1 MFSTSLLA
9 ASIFGVGVGPI
20 LAWLGI
26 GLAVGIILGGV
37 LMKIVL
43 ETKLTKAKATAAK
56 IIEDAKFEAKNVE
69 KEAILEAKEEAHKLK
84 VEVDQEIRER
94 RLEVQKLEEKLYVKE
109 EFLNKKEE
117 QLDVKSQNLEQ
128 SKIDIEEK
136 IKNIEETKNEIEL
149 SKLNIQK
156 ELEKV
161 SNLSKEEAKNILINS
176 LTEEAKKSAA
186 KTVREIEEEAK
197 ETATKKAQDLITQA
211 IQRCAADHTS
221 EVTVTSVTLPNEEI
235 KGKIIGREGRN
246 IKALENATGV
256 DLIIDDTPENI
267 VLSAFDP
274 VRREVARLSLEKLM
288 MDGRINPTRIEE
300 VVEKVKRDIDQTIKE
315 AGENA
320 VFESDVNGL
329 HTEIVKTLGRL
340 KYRTSYGQ
348 NVLKHSL
355 EVCYIA
361 GLLAAEIGADIKI
374 AKRGGLLHDL
384 GKAIDHETEGTH
396 VSIGVNLARKYKEN
410 DKVINC
416 IEAHHGDVEFKCIEA
431 VLVQAADAISSSRPG
446 ARRESI
452 ENYIKRLEQLE
463 NIADNF
469 KGVDKA
475 YAISAGREV
484 RVIVKPEEI
493 SDDEA
498 MYLAKDIAKKI
509 EEEMEY
515 PGQIKV
521 NVIRENRAIEYAK

>member
-1 MFSTSLLA
+1 MSINILS
-9 ASIFGVGVGPI
+9 ASIFTVGAGPI
-20 LAWLGI
+20 LFWLGI
-26 GLAVGIILGGV
+26 GLFIGIVGGAI
-37 LMKIVL
+37 LMKVVVD
-43 ETKLTKAKATAAK
+43 TKLTRAKASASK
-56 IIEDAKFEAKNVE
+56 IMEEALAEAKNVK
-69 KEAILEAKEEAHKLK
+69 KEAVLEAKEEAHKLK
-84 VEVDQEIRER
+84 IEVDQEVRER
-94 RLEVQKLEEKLYVKE
+94 RLEVQKLEEKMYAKE

-117 QLDVKSQNLEQ
+117 QLDAKSDVLEKNKQ
-128 SKIDIEEK
+128 DIEDKLKEIDVLK
-136 IKNIEETKNEIEL
+136 QNVELQKENIN
-149 SKLNIQK
+149 K

-161 SNLSKEEAKNILINS
+161 SNLTKEEAKSMLINQIS
-176 LTEEAKKSAA
+176 EDAKKSAA
-186 KTVREIEEEAK
+186 KMVRDIEEEAK
-197 ETATKKAQDLITQA
+197 ETANKKAQNIITQA

-221 EVTVTSVTLPNEEI
+221 EVTVTSVTLPNDEI
-235 KGKIIGREGRN
+235 KGRIIGREGRN

-267 VLSAFDP
+267 VISGFDP
-274 VRREVARLSLEKLM
+274 IRREIARQSLEKLM
-288 MDGRINPTRIEE
+288 MDGRIHPARIEE
-300 VVEKVKRDIDQTIKE
+300 VVEKVKRDIDQSIKE

-320 VFESDVNGL
+320 VFEADVNGL
-329 HTEIVKTLGRL
+329 HPEIVKTLGRL

-361 GLLAAEIGADIKI
+361 GLMAAEIGADIKV

-396 VSIGVNLARKYKEN
+396 VSIGVGLAKKYKESEA
-410 DKVINC
+410 VIHC
-416 IEAHHGDVEFKCIEA
+416 IEAHHGDVEFHSVEA
-431 VLVQAADAISSSRPG
+431 VLVQAADAISSARPG

-463 NIADNF
+463 GIADSF
-469 KGVDKA
+469 KGVDKS
-475 YAISAGREV
+475 YAISAGREI

-493 SDDEA
+493 TDDEA
-498 MYLAKDIAKKI
+498 MFLAKDIAKKI

>member
-1 MFSTSLLA
+1 MFSINILS
-9 ASIFGVGVGPI
+9 ASIFSIGVWPI
-20 LAWLGI
+20 LAWLSI
-26 GLAVGIILGGV
+26 GLFVGIVSGAF
-37 LMKIVL
+37 LMKLIVD
-43 ETKLTKAKATAAK
+43 TKLTKAKASAAK
-56 IIEDAKFEAKNVE
+56 IIEQAYNDAKNTQ

-84 VEVDQEIRER
+84 IEVDQEIRER
-94 RLEVQKLEEKLYVKE
+94 RLEIQKVEEKVYAKE

-117 QLDVKSQNLEQ
+117 QLDNKSELIEKSKLE
-128 SKIDIEEK
+128 IEEK
-136 IKNIEETKNEIEL
+136 IKGLDGIKLELEKSKENI
-149 SKLNIQK
+149 SK

-161 SNLSKEEAKNILINS
+161 SNLSKEEAKSMLINS
-176 LTEEAKKSAA
+176 LTEEARKSAA
-186 KTVREIEEEAK
+186 KTVRDIEEEAK
-197 ETATKKAQDLITQA
+197 DAANKKAQNIITMA

-221 EVTVTSVTLPNEEI
+221 EVTVTSVNLPNEEI
-235 KGKIIGREGRN
+235 KGRIIGREGRN

-267 VLSAFDP
+267 VISGFDP

-288 MDGRINPTRIEE
+288 MDGRIHPTRIEE
-300 VVEKVKRDIDQTIKE
+300 VVDKVKRDIEQTIKE

-320 VFESDVNGL
+320 VFEADVNGL
-329 HTEIVKTLGRL
+329 HPEIVKTLGRL

-348 NVLKHSL
+348 NVLKHSQ

-361 GLLAAEIGADIKI
+361 GLMAAEIGADIKV

-396 VSIGVNLARKYKEN
+396 ISIGVNLARKFKESEA
-410 DKVINC
+410 VVHC
-416 IEAHHGDVEFKCIEA
+416 IEAHHGDVEFKSIEA

-463 NIADNF
+463 GIADGF
-469 KGVDKA
+469 KGVDKS

-493 SDDEA
+493 TDDEA
-498 MYLAKDIAKKI
+498 MFLAKDIAKKI

>member
-1 MFSTSLLA
+1 MGINTL
-9 ASIFGVGVGPI
+9 ASIFTIGAGPI
-20 LAWLGI
+20 MAWLGI
-26 GLAVGIILGGV
+26 GLSVGLLCGAI
-37 LMKIVL
+37 LMKIVVD
-43 ETKLTKAKATAAK
+43 TKLKKAKASAAK
-56 IIEDAKFEAKNVE
+56 IMEDALSEAKNVK

-84 VEVDQEIRER
+84 IEVDGEIRER
-94 RLEVQKLEEKLYVKE
+94 RFEVQKLEEKIYAKE

-117 QLDVKSQNLEQ
+117 QLDAKSDL
-128 SKIDIEEK
+128 IDKQKQDFEEK
-136 IKNIEETKNEIEL
+136 LKGIEVSKQEIE
-149 SKLNIQK
+149 IQKQSISK

-161 SNLSKEEAKNILINS
+161 ASLSKEEAKNMLINS
-176 LTEEAKKSAA
+176 LTEDAQKSAA
-186 KTVREIEEEAK
+186 KMVREIEEEAK
-197 ETATKKAQDLITQA
+197 DTANKKAQNIITMA

-221 EVTVTSVTLPNEEI
+221 EVTVSSVTLPNEEI
-235 KGKIIGREGRN
+235 KGRIIGREGRN

-267 VLSAFDP
+267 VVSGFDP
-274 VRREVARLSLEKLM
+274 IRREIARLSLEKLI
-288 MDGRINPTRIEE
+288 MDGRINPSRIEE

-320 VFESDVNGL
+320 VFEADVNGL
-329 HTEIVKTLGRL
+329 HPEIVKTLGRL

-361 GLLAAEIGADIKI
+361 GLMAAEIGADVKV
-374 AKRGGLLHDL
+374 AKRGGLLHDI
-384 GKAIDHETEGTH
+384 GKALDHETEGTH
-396 VSIGVNLARKYKEN
+396 VSIGVELAKRYKESEA
-410 DKVINC
+410 VIHC
-416 IEAHHGDVEFKCIEA
+416 IEAHHGDVEFHSVEA
-431 VLVQAADAISSSRPG
+431 VLVQAADAISSARPG

-463 NIADNF
+463 GIADGF

-493 SDDEA
+493 SDDQA
-498 MYLAKDIAKKI
+498 MFLAKDIAKKI

-521 NVIRENRAIEYAK
+521 NVIRENRCIEYAK